1 MISCNGNQSL
11 HCGLSERARHCPGG
25 CLWLVVYIPTWESGI
40 VCLLEN
46 AFGQEADLGHRIKI
60 QLKRLE
66 PTGLQSGRFQALR
79 GALRTHQPHP
89 PSLLPGHRC
98 CSSNFAQSV
107 LSCKVLACQ
116 NHISTLRKGRLRQP
130 GCFALDV
137 HGNTSITEKF
147 CFMNCSCS
155 CLASRCC
162 QHGQQLQEPP
172 QHLSHGIPHSVPQEL
187 FQHGSCCM
195 VAAQRRSRP
204 LLPATLYRP
213 RPSSHHQPVT

>member
-1 MISCNGNQSL
+1 MATSPCIAGCQSM
-11 HCGLSERARHCPGG
+11 HGIAPGG

-116 NHISTLRKGRLRQP
+116 NHISTLRKEDCGSQ
-130 GCFALDV
+130 D
-137 HGNTSITEKF
+137 
-147 CFMNCSCS
+147 
-155 CLASRCC
+155 ASHSTCT
-162 QHGQQLQEPP
+162 
-172 QHLSHGIPHSVPQEL
+172 QHLHNREILLHEL
-187 FQHGSCCM
+187 LM
-195 VAAQRRSRP
+195 
-204 LLPATLYRP
+204 
-213 RPSSHHQPVT
+213 